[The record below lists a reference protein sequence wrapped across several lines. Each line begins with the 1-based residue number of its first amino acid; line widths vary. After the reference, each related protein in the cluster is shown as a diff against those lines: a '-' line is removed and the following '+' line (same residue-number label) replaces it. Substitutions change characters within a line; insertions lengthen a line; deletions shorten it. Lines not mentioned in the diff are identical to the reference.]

1 MVRDKFEVEVV
12 ENESGTVCI
21 AICPNG
27 FQSIYTPEMSTD
39 ELFILKRKVDE
50 YFNKDTEKHYF

>member
-21 AICPNG
+21 GICPNG
-27 FQSIYTPEMSTD
+27 FQSIYTPEMSID
-39 ELFILKRKVDE
+39 ELFLSLI
-50 YFNKDTEKHYF
+50 HI